1 MSDKVLLSLVISP
14 MIEDAMVDLLLESDS
29 ISGFTSFPIYGHGAS
44 IHSLSPAEQVS
55 GRQKQILFQTH
66 LQGMY
71 VDELITQLKQT
82 FVRSGIHYWVVPLQ
96 VAGRIE

>member
-1 MSDKVLLSLVISP
+1 

-55 GRQKQILFQTH
+55 GRQQQILFQTY
-66 LQGMY
+66 LQDVY
-71 VDELITQLKQT
+71 VDEVITQLKQA
-82 FVRSGIHYWVVPLQ
+82 FAGSGIHYWIVPLQ
-96 VAGRIE
+96 AAGRIE